1 MRRWGPSCWGRLDKP
16 QPSLRG
22 REVASPAQVS
32 QAGRGDYTG
41 LGDSPVL
48 VPCHL
53 TSLTRPCKAAP
64 QQSQWDVCLTDL
76 FFFFIFINYC
86 LYTIRKNKVKS
97 TVKKSSNLLLFINN
111 LLFLVRTRKMYCPK

>member
-1 MRRWGPSCWGRLDKP
+1 MRRWGPSCWGGLDKP

-32 QAGRGDYTG
+32 KPGRGGYAG
-41 LGDSPVL
+41 LGDSPML
-48 VPCHL
+48 VPYHL
-53 TSLTRPCKAAP
+53 TSLTWPCKAAP

-76 FFFFIFINYC
+76 FFFIFINYC
-86 LYTIRKNKVKS
+86 LCTIRKNKVKS
-97 TVKKSSNLLLFINN
+97 TVKKSRNLLLFINN